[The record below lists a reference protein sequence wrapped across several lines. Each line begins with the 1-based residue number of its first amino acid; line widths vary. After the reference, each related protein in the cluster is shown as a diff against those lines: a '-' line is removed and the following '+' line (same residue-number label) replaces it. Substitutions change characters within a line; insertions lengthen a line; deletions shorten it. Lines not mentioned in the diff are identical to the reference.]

1 MNKPFSQRLGRTID
15 ATGLNPTQFARRAN
29 IPQGT
34 ISKCLNGHVPTARI
48 LLRISRLT
56 GKSVDWLLLGKE
68 HKGGAGYVAE
78 SPARYGRAGK
88 KAKCVG
94 AAAQNVRGE
103 HRHQYRIWNTE
114 KAQRRHKHQYRANR
128 YKTDDVAPSFFQFFN
143 NTFTWTPRARPG
155 PHEHERDDHGKITEP
170 VDEEADAFSRNSDD
184 RTGNGWSDQS
194 GPVHHR

>member
-68 HKGGAGYVAE
+68 HKGRAGYVAE
-78 SPARYGRAGK
+78 SPASYGRGGK
-88 KAKCVG
+88 KGDEAVWIGKLRKVLRGKNRRKAKTVKDLLDG
-94 AAAQNVRGE
+94 
-103 HRHQYRIWNTE
+103 
-114 KAQRRHKHQYRANR
+114 
-128 YKTDDVAPSFFQFFN
+128 
-143 NTFTWTPRARPG
+143 
-155 PHEHERDDHGKITEP
+155 
-170 VDEEADAFSRNSDD
+170 
-184 RTGNGWSDQS
+184 
-194 GPVHHR
+194 